1 MKNQPSFFKNL
12 SKNGF
17 YVILFLCITA
27 VGVAGYV
34 MFQPNE
40 KPEDLV
46 TTDSMSQTDS
56 GYDFDSALADKPI
69 DIPQNPPKAEPQ
81 PKASTDVSKST
92 APAKSTV
99 KKQVPKKAVAASKSI
114 VLDSEPTSFV
124 SAVSGKIEVPFSG
137 DELVKSQTFG
147 DWRTHSGIDISAKE
161 GTKVCAIAK
170 GVVKKVYADEM
181 MGHTVIIEHADGIQ
195 STYCNL
201 MKGIVVKVGQKVNA
215 GDVIGGVG
223 TSAVAE
229 CIQSP
234 HLHLEVSKN
243 GKLVDPISIIK

>member
-1 MKNQPSFFKNL
+1 MKNQPSFLKKL

-17 YVILFLCITA
+17 YIILFLCITA

-34 MFQPNE
+34 MFQPND
-40 KPEDLV
+40 KPLDLEP
-46 TTDSMSQTDS
+46 TNSMAQTDG
-56 GYDFDSALADKPI
+56 GYDFDSAMSSKPI
-69 DIPQNPPKAEPQ
+69 EIPETPPVVEPEHKPSTAA
-81 PKASTDVSKST
+81 PKSTTPSKST
-92 APAKSTV
+92 E
-99 KKQVPKKAVAASKSI
+99 KKATPQKKAITTSKSI
-114 VLDSEPTSFV
+114 DSEPSSFV
-124 SAVSGKIEVPFSG
+124 SAVSGKVDVPFSG
-137 DELVKSQTFG
+137 DNLIKSATFG
-147 DWRTHSGIDISAKE
+147 DWRTHPGIDICASE

-170 GVVKKVYADEM
+170 GVVKKVYEDEM
-181 MGHTVIIEHADGIQ
+181 MGHTVIIEHANGVQ

-229 CIQSP
+229 CMQTP

-243 GKLVDPISIIK
+243 GKLVDPLSVIK